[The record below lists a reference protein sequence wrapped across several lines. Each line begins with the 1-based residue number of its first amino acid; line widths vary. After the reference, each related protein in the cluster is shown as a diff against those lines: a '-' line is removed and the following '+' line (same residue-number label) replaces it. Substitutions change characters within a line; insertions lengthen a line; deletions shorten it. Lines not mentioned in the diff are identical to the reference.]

1 MIRNSYYLIHS
12 NDQVMSII
20 TDKPDIPFSRPMMG
34 VVIGN
39 TRVSTVPGISAAG
52 PTPDLTLATSVLDG
66 EILVNGKITSAPVI
80 PVSPTGCATPA
91 TLTRAM
97 AELCGIQPFVV
108 NAGLAYPPSYPA
120 FDVYSA
126 CGNDPQKGDAVPD
139 AEELYIRG
147 QTLGTLL
154 GQYSD
159 FLLLGESV
167 PGGTTT
173 ALCVLR
179 ALGYASNVSSSHV
192 IHPTSMK
199 EEICAAVL
207 KRIQE
212 EAITEPLAIARA
224 AGDPMMPVCAGIAA
238 TYPHTLVFAG
248 GTQMLAVAALVKAL
262 GGTPPPLAT
271 TVYVRD
277 DPLATFEKTVAEIG
291 TTAWFVD
298 PDFGNIGHPGLAR
311 YCAGEVKEGAGAGG
325 ALWLASMMGHSKN
338 AIWEKIREF
347 MKDYS

>member
-1 MIRNSYYLIHS
+1 
-12 NDQVMSII
+12 MSII
-20 TDKPDIPFSRPMMG
+20 SEKPEITFSRPMMG

-52 PTPDLTLATSVLDG
+52 PTPELTLATSALDG
-66 EILVNGKITSAPVI
+66 EILINGKITSAPVV

-97 AELCGIQPFVV
+97 AELCELQPFVV
-108 NAGLAYPPSYPA
+108 NAGLAWTPTYPA
-120 FDVYSA
+120 IDVYGA
-126 CGNDPQKGDAVPD
+126 CGGDPREGDAVPD
-139 AEELYIRG
+139 AEALYLRG
-147 QTLGTLL
+147 KTLGSFL
-154 GQYSD
+154 GEQSD

-179 ALGYASNVSSSHV
+179 ALGYTASVSSSHV
-192 IHPTSMK
+192 EHPATVK
-199 EEICAAVL
+199 EEICAAVMQ
-207 KRIQE
+207 RIE
-212 EAITEPLAIARA
+212 EENITDPLAIVRA

-238 TYPHTLVFAG
+238 TYPGTLVYAG

-262 GGTPPPLAT
+262 GGTPPHLAT

-277 DPLATFEKTVAEIG
+277 DANATFVQTAAEIG
-291 TTAWFVD
+291 ATASFVD

-325 ALWLASMMGHSKN
+325 ALWLASMMGHPKV

>member
-1 MIRNSYYLIHS
+1 MT
-12 NDQVMSII
+12 II
-20 TDKPDIPFSRPMMG
+20 SEKPDITFSRPMMG

-39 TRVSTVPGISAAG
+39 TRISTVPGISAAG
-52 PTPDLTLATSVLDG
+52 PTPELTLATSVLDG
-66 EILVNGKITSAPVI
+66 EIIVNGKITSAPVI

-91 TLTRAM
+91 TLTCGM
-97 AELCGIQPFVV
+97 EELCGLQPFVV
-108 NAGLAYPPSYPA
+108 HAGLAYPPSYPA
-120 FDVYSA
+120 FDVYGA
-126 CGNDPQKGDAVPD
+126 CGGDPREGDAVPD
-139 AEELYIRG
+139 AEALYIRG
-147 QTLGTLL
+147 KTLGTLL
-154 GQYSD
+154 GQHSD

-179 ALGYASNVSSSHV
+179 ALGYSANVSSSHV
-192 IHPTSMK
+192 EHPASMK
-199 EEICAAVL
+199 EAICAAVL
-207 KRIQE
+207 KRIE
-212 EAITEPLAIARA
+212 EEEITDPLAIIRA

-238 TYPHTLVFAG
+238 TYPNTLVFAG

-262 GGTPPPLAT
+262 GGTPPRLAT
-271 TVYVRD
+271 TIYVRD
-277 DPLATFEKTVAEIG
+277 DVNATFEKTAAEIG

-298 PDFGNIGHPGLAR
+298 PDFGNIGHPGLGR

-325 ALWLASMMGHSKN
+325 ALWLASMMGHPKD

>member
-1 MIRNSYYLIHS
+1 
-12 NDQVMSII
+12 MSII
-20 TDKPDIPFSRPMMG
+20 TEKPDITFSRPMMG
-34 VVIGN
+34 VVVGN
-39 TRVSTVPGISAAG
+39 TRISTVPGISAAG
-52 PTPDLTLATSVLDG
+52 PTPELTLATSMLDG
-66 EILVNGKITSAPVI
+66 EIIVNGKITSAPVI

-97 AELCGIQPFVV
+97 AELCDLQPFVV
-108 NAGLAYPPSYPA
+108 NAGLAFPPSYPA
-120 FDVYSA
+120 FDVYGT
-126 CGNDPQKGDAVPD
+126 CGGDPREGDAVPA
-139 AEELYIRG
+139 AEALYLRG
-147 QTLGTLL
+147 KTLGTFL
-154 GQYSD
+154 GAHSD

-179 ALGYASNVSSSHV
+179 ALGYTASVSSSHV
-192 IHPTSMK
+192 EHPASVK
-199 EEICAAVL
+199 EEICAAVM
-207 KRIQE
+207 KRIQDE
-212 EAITEPLAIARA
+212 GITDPLAIVRA
-224 AGDPMMPVCAGIAA
+224 TGDPMMPVCAGIAA
-238 TYPHTLVFAG
+238 TYPGTLVYAG

-262 GGTPPPLAT
+262 GGTPPRLAT

-277 DPLATFEKTVAEIG
+277 DANATFEQTAAEIG

-325 ALWLASMMGHSKN
+325 ALWLANVMGHSRES
-338 AIWEKIREF
+338 IWEKIREF

>member
-1 MIRNSYYLIHS
+1 
-12 NDQVMSII
+12 MSII
-20 TDKPDIPFSRPMMG
+20 TEKPDITISRPMMV

-39 TRVSTVPGISAAG
+39 SQISTVPGISAAG
-52 PTPDLTLATSVLDG
+52 PTAELTLATSALDG
-66 EILVNGKITSAPVI
+66 EIIVNGKITSAPVV

-108 NAGLAYPPSYPA
+108 NAGLSYSPSYPA

-126 CGNDPQKGDAVPD
+126 CGKDPRKGDAVPD

-147 QTLGTLL
+147 KTLGIFL
-154 GQYSD
+154 GQHSD
-159 FLLLGESV
+159 LLVLGESV

-179 ALGYASNVSSSHV
+179 AFGYLGNVSSSHV
-192 IHPTSMK
+192 IHPTSVK
-199 EEICAAVL
+199 EEICAAVM
-207 KRIQE
+207 KRIKE
-212 EAITEPLAIARA
+212 GGITDPLAIVRA
-224 AGDPMMPVCAGIAA
+224 AGDPMIPVCAGIAA
-238 TYPHTLVFAG
+238 TYPNTLVLAG

-277 DPLATFEKTVAEIG
+277 DALATFEKTAAEIG

-298 PDFGNIGHPGLAR
+298 PDFGTIGHPGLAR

-325 ALWLASMMGHSKN
+325 ALWLASMMGHSKET
-338 AIWEKIREF
+338 IWEKIREF